1 MCLAVVALAA
11 HPEFDAV
18 IAANRDEF
26 HARPAAAAHWWQE
39 RLGMRLL
46 AGRDLE
52 AGGTWLGITERGRW
66 AFVTNVREPGRHDP
80 GAPSRGS
87 LVPELLCDLREPA
100 DALATTVA
108 RAVAFNGFN
117 VVAGDGPRVAFGS
130 NRTAAVLPLSAG
142 IHGVSNAQLDT
153 PWPKLARVKGGVSR
167 WIASGDADP
176 RSLWE
181 ILGDRAAAADAELPA
196 TGLTLERER
205 LLSAPFIV
213 SDTYGTRCSTL
224 IALGR
229 DGSVHFAERSFDREG
244 RISGEVAYR
253 FDIATAA
260 GRAQPVALGG

>member
-1 MCLAVVALAA
+1 MCLAVIALDA
-11 HPEFDAV
+11 HPDFDAV

-26 HARPAAAAHWWQE
+26 HARPAAAAHWWRE
-39 RLGMRLL
+39 RLGTRLL

-52 AGGTWLGITERGRW
+52 AGGTWLGVSERGRW

-87 LVPELLCDLREPA
+87 LVPELLRDIREPA
-100 DALATTVA
+100 DTLATTLA

-117 VVAGDGPRVAFGS
+117 IVAGYGPRAAFGS
-130 NRTAAVLPLSAG
+130 NRTPAILPLSAG

-153 PWPKLARVKGGVSR
+153 PWPKLARVKAAVARWVASR
-167 WIASGDADP
+167 DADP
-176 RSLWE
+176 RALWE
-181 ILGDRAAAADAELPA
+181 VLDDRTTAADDELPA

-244 RISGEVAYR
+244 RISGEVEHR
-253 FDIATAA
+253 FDIAAAA
-260 GRAQPVALGG
+260 GRAQPEALRG